1 MKKILMEAAV
11 VGIAFAMT
19 GCGSAKKVAKSPIA
33 TYVMPCSEY
42 VSGDGVLRVW
52 AIGKSD
58 SEATAH
64 KKAQAM
70 ASAELAAMLAKTV
83 ATTTENYTTALSEG
97 LAAASKS
104 LLSEKSKQTVEKTLT
119 GATIV
124 CDRWN
129 KDEESGQY
137 TNYIVME
144 LKGEEYLKN
153 LYEEL
158 SKNSTV
164 SVDQALLR
172 KLFFKNI
179 EESGEK

>member
-1 MKKILMEAAV
+1 MKRILVGSV
-11 VGIAFAMT
+11 VVCMALTMV
-19 GCGSAKKVAKSPIA
+19 GCGSAKKAAKSPIA

-58 SEATAH
+58 SEATAR

-83 ATTTENYTTALSEG
+83 ATTTEDYTTALSEG
-97 LAAASKS
+97 LVAASKS
-104 LLSEKSKQTVEKTLT
+104 LLSEKSKQTVEKTLS
-119 GATIV
+119 GAAIV

-129 KDEESGQY
+129 KDEQSGQY

-144 LKGEEYLKN
+144 LKGEEYLQN

-158 SKNSTV
+158 SRGSAV

>member
-1 MKKILMEAAV
+1 MKKILVWSVAIWMSVAIV
-11 VGIAFAMT
+11 
-19 GCGSAKKVAKSPIA
+19 GCGSSKKALKSPIA

-42 VSGDGVLRVW
+42 VSGDGVLRAW
-52 AIGKSD
+52 AVGKSD
-58 SEATAH
+58 NEATAR

-97 LAAASKS
+97 LVAASKS
-104 LLSEKSKQTVEKTLT
+104 LLSEKSKQTVEKTLS

-129 KDEESGQY
+129 KDEQSGQY

-144 LKGEEYLKN
+144 LKGDEYLKN

-158 SKNSTV
+158 GKNSSV
-164 SVDQALLR
+164 SIDQALLQ

>member
-1 MKKILMEAAV
+1 MKKILVWSATVFTALTMV
-11 VGIAFAMT
+11 
-19 GCGSAKKVAKSPIA
+19 GCGSANKVAKSPIA

-42 VSGDGVLRVW
+42 VSGDGVLRAW

-58 SEATAH
+58 SEATAR
-64 KKAQAM
+64 KKAQSM

-83 ATTTENYTTALSEG
+83 ATTTEDYTTALSEG
-97 LAAASKS
+97 LVAASRS
-104 LLSEKSKQTVEKTLT
+104 LLNETSKQTVEKTLS
-119 GATIV
+119 GATVI

-129 KDEESGQY
+129 KDEQSGQY

-144 LKGEEYLKN
+144 LKGDEYLKN

-158 SKNSTV
+158 SKNSTL
-164 SVDQALLR
+164 SVDQALLQ

-179 EESGEK
+179 EESGVK